1 MSIQKLGIGEK
12 TSNQGINEY
21 GKLTAAEFN
30 DLVAKVNEMIEALNN
45 TVYLTQEEYE
55 VLAASGNIQPN
66 VEYNIFE
73 E

>member
-1 MSIQKLGIGEK
+1 MSINKLQIGEK
-12 TSNQGINEY
+12 TPNQGVNAS

-30 DLVAKVNEMIEALNN
+30 ALVAKVNEMIETMNN
-45 TVYLTQEEYE
+45 TVYISQDEYDAL
-55 VLAASGNIQPN
+55 VNAGQINPI